1 VEMPMKPLIIREIK
15 GFLKNPAFIASL
27 VILFVFY
34 GALGSIMRSGIESA
48 IKESQS
54 LSVGIVKE
62 EETPLVAEL
71 IKVMNQYTN
80 GSIGIYDSLEEAVDK
95 IGVAI
100 VIPKGFTEN
109 ATTPGKPIV
118 LKGGIRIDSLS
129 PISSQTRL
137 SLLSTIASMISN
149 LLPVAISKLYNVS
162 IEPSKQVSI
171 DSYVRVYDKNL
182 SINEFNA
189 FTGLFSI
196 LPFLISIIVG
206 INAGYAAQATAIEKV
221 EKAFEMLLAQPIP
234 RRNVVLAKILGAV
247 VASVIM
253 GITYMA
259 AMLFMVLSINPSI
272 QAGTSA
278 TSEMTRA
285 LVDVMGVGNIVSIV
299 LTLVLGLIY
308 SGAIGVIIGA
318 LVSDERIAG
327 VLTTPVILLFMGLG
341 FAIMYGGIPLNLA
354 TAVLSGIAITPIPY
368 ILLSATL
375 SGQSIL
381 ITISILVA
389 IATTALLLFTAI
401 VVFNRDTVILGLRIS
416 VRRRS

>member
-1 VEMPMKPLIIREIK
+1 MPMKPLIIREIK

-62 EETPLVAEL
+62 EETPLVVEL

-118 LKGGIRIDSLS
+118 LKGGIKIDSLS
-129 PISSQTRL
+129 PISSQSRL

-182 SINEFNA
+182 SISEFNA

-272 QAGTSA
+272 QASTSGA
-278 TSEMTRA
+278 SEMARA
-285 LVDVMGVGNIVSIV
+285 LVDVMGIGNIASIV

-318 LVSDERIAG
+318 LVNDERIAG

-381 ITISILVA
+381 VTVSILVA

-416 VRRRS
+416 VRRGKS

>member
-1 VEMPMKPLIIREIK
+1 MPMKPLIIREIK

-34 GALGSIMRSGIESA
+34 GALGSIMRSEIESA

-62 EETPLVAEL
+62 EETPLVVEL

-80 GSIGIYDSLEEAVDK
+80 GSIGVYSSLEEAVVK

-118 LKGGIRIDSLS
+118 LKGGIKIDSLS
-129 PISSQTRL
+129 PISSQSRL

-182 SINEFNA
+182 SISEFNA

-272 QAGTSA
+272 QASTSGA
-278 TSEMTRA
+278 SEMARA
-285 LVDVMGVGNIVSIV
+285 LVDVMGIGNIASIV

-318 LVSDERIAG
+318 LVNDERIAG

-381 ITISILVA
+381 VTVSILVA

-416 VRRRS
+416 VRRRKS

>member
-1 VEMPMKPLIIREIK
+1 MPMKPLIIREIK

-71 IKVMNQYTN
+71 LKVMNQYTN

-129 PISSQTRL
+129 PISSQSRL
-137 SLLSTIASMISN
+137 SLLSSIASMISN

-171 DSYVRVYDKNL
+171 DSYVRVYGKNL

-196 LPFLISIIVG
+196 LPLIISIIVG

-259 AMLFMVLSINPSI
+259 AMLFMVLSINPSV
-272 QAGTSA
+272 QASTSGA
-278 TSEMTRA
+278 SEMARA
-285 LVDVMGVGNIVSIV
+285 LVDVMGVGNIASIV

-318 LVSDERIAG
+318 LVNDERIAG

-381 ITISILVA
+381 VTVSILVA

-416 VRRRS
+416 VRRRRS

>member
-1 VEMPMKPLIIREIK
+1 MKPLIIREIK

-54 LSVGIVKE
+54 FSVGIVKE
-62 EETPLVAEL
+62 EDTQLVAEL

-80 GSIGIYDSLEEAVDK
+80 GSIGVYSSLEEAVDK

-129 PISSQTRL
+129 PISSQSRL

-196 LPFLISIIVG
+196 LPLLISIIVG
-206 INAGYAAQATAIEKV
+206 INTGYAAQATAIEKV

-259 AMLFMVLSINPSI
+259 AMLFMVLSINPSV
-272 QAGTSA
+272 QTGTSEA
-278 TSEMTRA
+278 SEMARA
-285 LVDVMGVGNIVSIV
+285 LVDVMGVGNIASIV

-381 ITISILVA
+381 VTVSILVA
-389 IATTALLLFTAI
+389 IATTALLLFTAV

-416 VRRRS
+416 VRRKRS